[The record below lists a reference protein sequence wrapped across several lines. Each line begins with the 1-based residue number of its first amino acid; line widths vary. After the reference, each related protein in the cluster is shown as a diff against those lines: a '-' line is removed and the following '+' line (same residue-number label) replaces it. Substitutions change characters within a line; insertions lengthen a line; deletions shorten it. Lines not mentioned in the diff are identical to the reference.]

1 MRLRFVHLRKF
12 WCLPT
17 CTIEED
23 GDESDAGHRR
33 EEHRRS
39 RRGGH
44 RAHERELG
52 SGGAVGEERSFVVGV
67 QVSGKE
73 HGGEG
78 LKLLEY
84 PSTIVLRFLLLMK

>member
-1 MRLRFVHLRKF
+1 MGLRFVHLRNF

-17 CTIEED
+17 CTIEEY

-33 EEHRRS
+33 EEHRRN

-52 SGGAVGEERSFVVGV
+52 SGGAVGEERRLVVGV

-73 HGGEG
+73 HGGEE

-84 PSTIVLRFLLLMK
+84 PCHDCSWISSSYE

>member
-23 GDESDAGHRR
+23 GDESDAG
-33 EEHRRS
+33 HRRS

-73 HGGEG
+73 HGGEE